1 MKQAEFDLY
10 TDYLL
15 STFGSATATGL
26 SGMVDGQVSHDK
38 ITRFLSERDYTSK
51 DLWQKVKPTIRQI
64 ERADGV
70 LIFDDTIQE
79 KEWTDESELMCWHY
93 DHTKGRNIKGINLLN
108 ALYHSDE
115 KSIPVAFELVKKPHQ
130 YCDLKT
136 GQIKRKGDI
145 TKNELM
151 RQMINTCMAN
161 ALKFRFVL
169 IVNHWQSMLNLRKS
183 NQGNDHE
190 R

>member
-1 MKQAEFDLY
+1 
-10 TDYLL
+10 
-15 STFGSATATGL
+15 
-26 SGMVDGQVSHDK
+26 MVDGQVSHDK

-79 KEWTDESELMCWHY
+79 KEWTDESELM
-93 DHTKGRNIKGINLLN
+93 
-108 ALYHSDE
+108 
-115 KSIPVAFELVKKPHQ
+115 
-130 YCDLKT
+130 
-136 GQIKRKGDI
+136 
-145 TKNELM
+145 
-151 RQMINTCMAN
+151 RQVINTCMAN